1 MNRSKPRL
9 ASYARNALLLLA
21 ASAALAACTDDGT
34 GVEDPREITLGGV
47 FSLTGNWSSLG
58 VASKAAMELAVEDVN
73 AFAAGR
79 GITFRADI
87 RDTRLEP
94 SRALLEVESLRAS
107 GVRLVVGPQS
117 SAELAAIKPFV
128 DGNGMVA
135 VSQSSTAGTLAVA
148 DRIFRLTPADSLEGV
163 AIAGLMY
170 ADGIRAVVPAWRADA
185 GNQGLQGGTRRAF
198 TARGGTASAGVEYAT
213 GATSYAATVTAIGA
227 QVRQA
232 LATRPAAQVAVQLS
246 AFDEAADIL
255 ALAAADPVLASVRWY
270 GADGVTQSAAILG
283 RTAAAAFARTVGFP
297 APTVGADPAARS
309 RWEPLAA
316 RIQARAGGA
325 APDAFAFG
333 VYDAVWIA
341 AQAYLASP
349 AGVDADSLAARF
361 RVAAGA
367 HYGATG
373 WTVLNEAG
381 DRREGI
387 FDFWAIRA
395 AGTGNAWTQVASYD
409 TRLGTLTRR

>member
-1 MNRSKPRL
+1 MNRSNFGL
-9 ASYARNALLLLA
+9 ARATRRAFVLLA

-34 GVEDPREITLGGV
+34 GVEAPREITLGGV

-73 AFAAGR
+73 AYAAGR

-94 SRALLEVESLRAS
+94 SRALLEVESLRAG
-107 GVRLVVGPQS
+107 GVRLVIGPQS

-128 DGNGMVA
+128 DGNGLVV
-135 VSQSSTAGTLAVA
+135 VSQSSTAGSLAVA

-185 GNQGLQGGTRRAF
+185 GNQGLEAGTRRAF

-213 GATSYAATVTAIGA
+213 SATSYAATVTAIGA

-270 GADGVTQSAAILG
+270 GADGVTQSTVILG
-283 RTAAAAFARTVGFP
+283 RAGAAAFARTVGFP

-309 RWEPLAA
+309 KWEPLAA

-325 APDAFAFG
+325 VADAFAFG

-361 RVAAGA
+361 QVAAGTY
-367 HYGATG
+367 YGATG
-373 WTVLNEAG
+373 WTALNAAG

-395 AGTGNAWTQVASYD
+395 AGTGQAWTQIASYD

>member
-1 MNRSKPRL
+1 M
-9 ASYARNALLLLA
+9 
-21 ASAALAACTDDGT
+21 AACGDDGM
-34 GVEDPREITLGGV
+34 GAEDPREITLGGV

-58 VASKAAMELAVEDVN
+58 VASKAAMELAVEDAN

-79 GITFRADI
+79 NITFRADI
-87 RDTRLEP
+87 RDTKLDP
-94 SRALLEVESLRAS
+94 ALALQAVESMRGS

-128 DGNGMVA
+128 DANGMVA

-163 AIAGLMY
+163 AMAALMW
-170 ADGIRAVVPAWRADA
+170 ADGVRSVVPAWRADA
-185 GNQGLQGGTRRAF
+185 GNQGLHTGTRRAF
-198 TARGGTASAGVEYAT
+198 TGQGGTASAGTEYA
-213 GATSYAATVTAIGA
+213 ATATNYAATVAALGT
-227 QVRQA
+227 QVRAA
-232 LATRPAAQVAVQLS
+232 LAARPASQVAVHLS

-270 GADGVTQSAAILG
+270 GADGVTQSAALAA
-283 RTAAAAFARTVGFP
+283 RAPAAAFAETVGFP
-297 APTVGADPAARS
+297 APTVGADPAARAK
-309 RWEPLAA
+309 WEPLAA
-316 RIQARAGGA
+316 RIRARSGGA
-325 APDAFAFG
+325 EADAFAFG

-349 AGVDADSLAARF
+349 ASVDADSLAARF
-361 RVAAGA
+361 QVAAGT

-373 WTVLNEAG
+373 WTVLNAAG

-395 AGTGNAWTQVASYD
+395 RTWTHVATYD
-409 TRLGTLTRR
+409 TRQGTLTRR